1 MKKLSVWL
9 RKYSVQ
15 YGLFALG
22 LWLIVFSGLPNKP
35 LIMYVATVIFGMYAE
50 WKCAKYFAKKHPQYY
65 NKNGWTQ
72 KTKDFCRHY
81 YKNGQIKQ
89 EGKIKNGKNNGLWK
103 GYYEDGRLMEEGNFK
118 IGEKVGLWKYYNQD
132 GQLKSN

>member
-1 MKKLSVWL
+1 
-9 RKYSVQ
+9 
-15 YGLFALG
+15 
-22 LWLIVFSGLPNKP
+22 
-35 LIMYVATVIFGMYAE
+35 MYVATVIFGIYAE

-81 YKNGQIKQ
+81 YKNGQTKQ

-118 IGEKVGLWKYYNQD
+118 IGKKVGLWKYYNQD